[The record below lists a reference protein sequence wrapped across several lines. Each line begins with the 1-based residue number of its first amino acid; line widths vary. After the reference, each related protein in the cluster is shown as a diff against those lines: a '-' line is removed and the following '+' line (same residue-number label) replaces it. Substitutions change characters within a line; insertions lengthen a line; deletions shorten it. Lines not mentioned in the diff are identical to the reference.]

1 MASRRLAK
9 ETGCLLFCQSPACH
23 RTPCELYYTYII
35 THSLG
40 AGMYG
45 ACTALPHPITSDK
58 HQENHYWYFFAFLAG

>member
-9 ETGCLLFCQSPACH
+9 DTGCLFLCQSPACH
-23 RTPCELYYTYII
+23 RMPCELYYTYII

-45 ACTALPHPITSDK
+45 ACTALPHPITSNK
-58 HQENHYWYFFAFLAG
+58 HQENKIGIFLLF